1 MRSGRS
7 EANAF
12 QQWYQRRK
20 LDALCYV
27 GHKFEDP
34 VGHEESCPCTDDDYE
49 WSVGIPFVNAP
60 SAHCAYS
67 DFNYVRQDGDCV
79 AAGPEAVPAGTCNR
93 KDDQY
98 LGSSGYRLIP
108 GNACDQTTGVV
119 KDKPYIKDC
128 SSARPEDGRAS
139 HVVVGNQ
146 EYSIVA
152 SSLSAARI

>member
-60 SAHCAYS
+60 
-67 DFNYVRQDGDCV
+67 
-79 AAGPEAVPAGTCNR
+79 
-93 KDDQY
+93 
-98 LGSSGYRLIP
+98 RLIVHTATSTMFARTATVWP
-108 GNACDQTTGVV
+108 QDPRLYQPELVTGKTTNTLDLLGT
-119 KDKPYIKDC
+119 
-128 SSARPEDGRAS
+128 A
-139 HVVVGNQ
+139 
-146 EYSIVA
+146 
-152 SSLSAARI
+152 